1 MTLPLTTFKVFIP
14 SLTASRDS
22 TGRRI
27 IEGIG
32 SSTIVDHHGDEITL
46 AALTKAAKTSVGLTV
61 FMNHEYRVPQD
72 VFGQIEAARVINT
85 KEIDKATGSP
95 IYDLGLRI
103 GVVDDNEEAIK
114 CYGMIEKKQ
123 ARLGISVGAMIP
135 EGGAEIVR
143 TANKARLVVNDWD
156 PVEFSMV
163 GIPASPRS
171 FVDYAVKALTGYF
184 PTKGAERAIENPRF
198 TIFMSKALSDLAGEA
213 LTDTQVGGLVDDPVE
228 DESEVEVDVSKAAVV
243 EKMGDEEVE
252 TETLEPGD
260 VGTLSVDEFG
270 EGKSEIHK
278 AGTPEAEALKAA
290 MPEGD
295 LPLEPA
301 EPIFPIIPP
310 EEVDTE
316 KLLHPDLTAAKQTA
330 DHTHGHAH
338 AHEHEHSHNVGSP
351 QETVHAHAHAHV
363 HSHAHD
369 GKHPHEDGQDDYD
382 HNHSHNGASAWAN
395 NEDHPHES
403 MKKTRVTVWDSDK
416 VVEVDTGRSKPK
428 GDGTQSAQ
436 DDTPDTAGGQSGS
449 TAEAKK
455 SISTEGDADPD
466 GDVPVG
472 EALHLAKGTLENSGT
487 LIKALAGQLQA
498 SRGEVARLR
507 KERGEVLGVAKQA
520 IDGVN
525 GLLKRLGETP
535 IGRKTQFAEIKDDF
549 DSTKDIYD
557 ESVRKMI
564 WGPPG
569 SR

>member
-14 SLTASRDS
+14 SLTASRD
-22 TGRRI
+22 TAGRRI

-46 AALTKAAKTSVGLTV
+46 AALSKAAKTSVGLTV

-72 VFGQIEAARVINT
+72 VFGQIEAARVIKT
-85 KEIDKATGSP
+85 GETDKSTGNP
-95 IYDLGLRI
+95 VYDLGLRI
-103 GVVDDNEEAIK
+103 GVVDDNEEAVK

-184 PTKGAERAIENPRF
+184 PTKGAERKDENPRF
-198 TIFMSKALSDLAGEA
+198 TIFMTKALSDLAGEP
-213 LTDTQVGGLVDDPVE
+213 LTEAQASGLVEDPAE
-228 DESEVEVDVSKAAVV
+228 EESEAETEVSKAAAV
-243 EKMGDEEVE
+243 EPVE
-252 TETLEPGD
+252 ETLEPGD
-260 VGTLSVDEFG
+260 VGELTVDDFG
-270 EGKSEIHK
+270 VAKSTVLK
-278 AGTPEAEALKAA
+278 AGTPEAEAAKAD

-301 EPIFPIIPP
+301 QPIYPIIAP
-310 EEVDTE
+310 EDVEVD
-316 KLLHPDLTAAKQTA
+316 KLLHPDITAAKQTEN
-330 DHTHGHAH
+330 HTHGHAH
-338 AHEHEHSHNVGSP
+338 AHEHEHTHNSGTT
-351 QETVHAHAHAHV
+351 QETIHSHPHAHV
-363 HSHAHD
+363 HSHDHD
-369 GKHPHEDGQDDYD
+369 GKHPHEDGQDDYE
-382 HNHSHNGASAWAN
+382 HNHSHEGAHSWQN
-395 NEDHPHES
+395 NEDHPHET
-403 MKKTRVTVWDSDK
+403 KKTRVTVWDSDK

-436 DDTPDTAGGQSGS
+436 DDTPETAGGQSGS
-449 TAEAKK
+449 SAETKK
-455 SISTEGDADPD
+455 SISAEETADPD
-466 GDVPVG
+466 VG
-472 EALHLAKGTLENSGT
+472 EAIILAKGTLENSGT
-487 LIKALAGQLQA
+487 LIKALVGQLQA

-507 KERGEVLGVAKQA
+507 SERSEVLGVAKQA

-525 GLLKRLGETP
+525 LLIRRLGETP
-535 IGRKTQFAEIKDDF
+535 VGRKTQFAEIKDDF
-549 DSTKDIYD
+549 DTTKDIYD

-564 WGPPG
+564 WGPPN
-569 SR
+569 SSA